1 MFSDT
6 TIFGHENFLDPKLFR
21 QKIFQDPKYFV
32 TQIFFS
38 QSNYRDKYDTGTN
51 QWVLTPKQLNLV
63 SQFYQA
69 VQN

>member
-1 MFSDT
+1 MFDT
-6 TIFGHENFLDPKLFR
+6 NFVGFKSLRINLNNLIQLSTLPISLA
-21 QKIFQDPKYFV
+21 ILG
-32 TQIFFS
+32 
-38 QSNYRDKYDTGTN
+38 NYDTETN